1 MRWLPEI
8 GRTVLLGVI
17 LVAMLAPSGA
27 EAETVVNGNFE
38 SGTLNGWSVYQA
50 NPFGDWFAYQGTE
63 TPIGANRKK
72 QSLGHAEPVQPPP
85 QGAYAAV
92 TDEIEPDTLIL
103 YQDVALEPGLDHQL
117 SLVAYYDAY
126 KPIAIPT
133 PDTLSV
139 AEEALLLPNG
149 RFQENQQFRID
160 VVKPDAPL
168 ETLDPADILRTVFAT
183 KLGDRLTM
191 APKKLT
197 ANLSAFAGQTVR
209 LRIANAVTEDVF
221 NAGVDAVSISHTP
234 APQSSGSKH
243 GPILFGFGGARA
255 NRHNGTVTLRVRVS
269 GAGLLRASRAP
280 TPAGTASESRF
291 EAGKLRRAIE
301 PVTVPVASAKT
312 ATIHLRP
319 TQATRVVLAQKH
331 KLRVR
336 VGVTYMP
343 TGGSPETA
351 SLPVVFR
358 LARTP
363 RHQG

>member
-8 GRTVLLGVI
+8 GRTVLLGAI
-17 LVAMLAPSGA
+17 LVVVLAPSGA
-27 EAETVVNGNFE
+27 EAATVVNGGFE
-38 SGTLNGWSVYQA
+38 SGTLNGWNVYRA
-50 NPFGDWFAYQGTE
+50 NSFGDWFAYQGTE

-72 QSLGHAEPVQPPP
+72 QSLGRGEPVQPPP
-85 QGAYAAV
+85 QGTYAAV

-103 YQDVALEPGLDHQL
+103 YQDVVLEPGFDHQL

-133 PDTLSV
+133 PDTLSI
-139 AEEALLLPNG
+139 ADEALLLPNG
-149 RFQENQQFRID
+149 GFQENQQFRID

-168 ETLDPADILRTVFAT
+168 ESLEPADVLRTVFAT

-209 LRIANAVTEDVF
+209 LRIANVATGEVF
-221 NAGVDAVSISHTP
+221 NAGVDAVSISDTP
-234 APQSSGSKH
+234 PGSQSRGSKN
-243 GPILFGFGGARA
+243 GPIQFGFGNARA

-269 GAGLLRASRAP
+269 GSGLLRASRPP
-280 TPAGTASESRF
+280 TPAAGKS
-291 EAGKLRRAIE
+291 EAGKLRKAIE
-301 PVTVPVASAKT
+301 PVTIPVASAKT
-312 ATIHLRP
+312 VAIHLRP
-319 TQATRVVLAQKH
+319 TRAARVVLAREH
-331 KLRVR
+331 LLRVR

-351 SLPVVFR
+351 SLPVVFK
-358 LARTP
+358 LAKSPHR
-363 RHQG
+363 